1 MFHQKAVWF
10 SAALATAA
18 ILTGLS
24 PVLLPQTHL
33 LSAIAHEV
41 EISDDVGGTLHI
53 EPNDTPRAGE
63 EILAWVALR
72 TEGGQAINLED
83 CDCQL
88 AVYAQPKQADA
99 APLLSPEL
107 TAVEGDGVQ
116 GIPGAEFI
124 FPSVGL
130 YTLVMTGEPEQAAD
144 FSPFE
149 LAFDVT
155 VAAGES
161 VPAPASGSPAVLSPP
176 EIPAESAAAEAISDT
191 GQRPILFLLLGG
203 IVIGAI
209 AFLVIRRF

>member
-1 MFHQKAVWF
+1 MFHQKAVRF

-33 LSAIAHEV
+33 LGAIAHEV
-41 EISDDVGGTLHI
+41 EISADVGGTLHI

-72 TEGGQAINLED
+72 TEGGQSINLED

-88 AVYAQPKQADA
+88 TVYTQPKQADA

-107 TAVEGDGVQ
+107 TAVEGDSAQ
-116 GIPGAEFI
+116 DIPGAEFT

-130 YTLVMTGEPEQAAD
+130 YTLVMTGEPKQTAD

-149 LAFDVT
+149 LTFDVT

-161 VPAPASGSPAVLSPP
+161 VSAPASSSPAVLPP
-176 EIPAESAAAEAISDT
+176 EIPAESVAAKAVSGT
-191 GQRPILFLLLGG
+191 GQRPILLLFLGG

-209 AFLVIRRF
+209 AFLIIRRF